1 VPYGA
6 LSIRVGSALSAV
18 VHSLRPQVG
27 GDNSGDGWYAPADRL
42 AVMEPTSTSTSAQ
55 WSPRPVE
62 TAAAILGGL
71 VVLLLALLADPA
83 GRLLLG
89 VAALGLLF
97 IGLADLA
104 LRPRL
109 SADRGG
115 VQVRTLSSR
124 HRLPWSAIER
134 VDVDEHTRYGLTSRT
149 LELEAGELLVVL
161 GKRALGADPRD
172 VADTLA
178 RIRFSGP

>member
-1 VPYGA
+1 
-6 LSIRVGSALSAV
+6 
-18 VHSLRPQVG
+18 
-27 GDNSGDGWYAPADRL
+27 
-42 AVMEPTSTSTSAQ
+42 MEPGPVH
-55 WSPRPVE
+55 WSPRPLE
-62 TAAAILGGL
+62 TAVAILAGL

-89 VAALGLLF
+89 VAALGLLVL
-97 IGLADLA
+97 GAADLL

-109 SADRGG
+109 AADPAG
-115 VQVRTLSSR
+115 VQVRTLASR
-124 HRLPWSAIER
+124 HRLPWSAVER

-178 RIRFSGP
+178 RIRYTGQYSRPGEPG

>member
-1 VPYGA
+1 
-6 LSIRVGSALSAV
+6 
-18 VHSLRPQVG
+18 
-27 GDNSGDGWYAPADRL
+27 
-42 AVMEPTSTSTSAQ
+42 MEPDLAQ

-62 TAAAILGGL
+62 TAVVLLAGL

-89 VAALGLLF
+89 IAALGLLTV
-97 IGLADLA
+97 GAADVL

-109 SADRGG
+109 AADRTGIR
-115 VQVRTLSSR
+115 VRTLASR
-124 HRLPWSAIER
+124 HHLPWSAIGR

-161 GKRALGADPRD
+161 GKRTLGADPRD

-178 RIRFSGP
+178 RIRYTAA

>member
-1 VPYGA
+1 
-6 LSIRVGSALSAV
+6 
-18 VHSLRPQVG
+18 
-27 GDNSGDGWYAPADRL
+27 
-42 AVMEPTSTSTSAQ
+42 MEPGPAS

-62 TAAAILGGL
+62 TAVAILGGL

-89 VAALGLLF
+89 VAALGLLVL
-97 IGLADLA
+97 GLADLL

-109 SADRGG
+109 AADRTG
-115 VQVRTLSSR
+115 VQVRTLASR

-134 VDVDEHTRYGLTSRT
+134 VEVDEHTRYGLTART

-161 GKRALGADPRD
+161 SKRALGADPRD
-172 VADTLA
+172 VADALA
-178 RIRFSGP
+178 RIRYTGEYSWPGELG